1 MEVKV
6 RPSHLKYMIKIM
18 TVDTAAVPEN
28 KKTNPSITKRD
39 RRDVIRQ
46 VREITG
52 LDDNFINQT
61 IEACKDSTGRYSLE
75 QVINLLF
82 DDNLR
87 NNLQQ
92 STHNNQNQN
101 QSHPNPSASV
111 QATATP
117 LSPPT
122 SDRNHGDTITDD
134 VIEISPENDNQQ
146 TIDDDLE
153 RALQLSR
160 ETVEQII
167 DESDIAERKSCD
179 EPVGL
184 KNIGN
189 TCWFNSIVQALYTL
203 PYFRQLILNFPR
215 SVINRE
221 LTDSEKQAICFTEEL
236 RNLCFLMLKSPR
248 RSINPD
254 RAIKKFKNTRKLC
267 GVDFSHEDCSEFATH
282 LIDLVELAY
291 ETVGKNLMNID
302 NTTISTNFINPI
314 NTFVTGE
321 VIVERNEN
329 NSIREALRQINI
341 QMIDSSNLY
350 DGLEA
355 LWLGSADESLSSQ
368 QAIVEQRWLTRLP
381 PVLFICLNRYRFSQT
396 TKQASKI
403 IAPFEFYPE
412 LYLDRYMLTNKNLI
426 LNKRNIARTLYA
438 QLHELEKTLDS
449 YLKYP
454 CNNESFSLAN
464 AIRVVYEYAT
474 GCRLNPTLPKRND
487 SVSFDQ
493 ATSPRSRQHSVMPI
507 QRSHLSNE
515 EFQFIQNTLPTW
527 LTEIE
532 AKCAN
537 IREEIRRLKNE
548 LKQLYNESQL
558 KQVLYTL
565 HAVCVHEG
573 SATLGHFWTYVYHT
587 DRQKWYRYNDNEVT
601 ESKWADVLEAAIGGQ
616 RTCNDREVP
625 RVPSAYL
632 LVYINAEQKS
642 LSNDVYYE
650 LTGDLQRVLHD
661 DLTLLQEQ
669 RETIKLEQLYND
681 VKTIWER
688 IEKSQPI
695 HKVLSLP
702 FFAGPNAPF
711 DSEIVRPVVDSTIR
725 VLKTY
730 ETKILS
736 IELNHLLQEIIDK
749 EIKTYSPTANIIASA
764 LPHNDYRLQHV
775 LSYFSANRIDIIY
788 RQRIMYDIIRLLP
801 ISNDDIRLR
810 LFKLQATI
818 ICNEMKMSN
827 DEVQEYQKILSD
839 YKDFRSVIAA
849 YLVGYQLMHEN
860 KFDEAITYFC
870 VACEYNLRLSKQ
882 CMLPMRAM
890 DSYLLF
896 KTRRLCFEK
905 WNDVVLNHFKTI
917 PDYRLDIMIHQ
928 FLPCL
933 MQLKLSSEDDQA
945 YITEIQRIWCLLLD
959 KLEPNEHSILLEE
972 FLQRLLEQPVGQHY
986 HSVSINKH
994 QLIERYEETVRDL
1007 IHRHPSFFTHKNE
1020 QPSPMRSNRTTNV
1033 IGSVQIPVVIHHH
1046 QQPPQ
1051 QQHHQ
1056 QPLQQQQHHQQPLQ
1070 QQQQQ
1075 QQPLQ
1080 QQQRPIQQ
1088 YRSNQRGSSPMQQ
1101 GDDEQEPL
1109 PPSS

>member
-1 MEVKV
+1 
-6 RPSHLKYMIKIM
+6 M

-92 STHNNQNQN
+92 STNNNNNNNNN
-101 QSHPNPSASV
+101 QSHSNPNVPV
-111 QATATP
+111 QATAAA
-117 LSPPT
+117 LSPQT

-134 VIEISPENDNQQ
+134 VIEISPENDDQQ
-146 TIDDDLE
+146 AIDDDLE

-167 DESDIAERKSCD
+167 DESDIAERKSFD
-179 EPVGL
+179 EPAGL

-189 TCWFNSIVQALYTL
+189 TCWFSSIVQALYTL
-203 PYFRQLILNFPR
+203 PYFRQLILNFTH

-221 LTDSEKQAICFTEEL
+221 LTESEKQAICFTEEL
-236 RNLCFLMLKSPR
+236 RNLFILMLKSTR

-267 GVDFSHEDCSEFATH
+267 GVDFSHEDCSEFAIH

-302 NTTISTNFINPI
+302 NITISTNFINPI

-321 VIVERNEN
+321 VIVERNEH

-350 DGLEA
+350 DGLET

-403 IAPFEFYPE
+403 ITPFEFYPE

-438 QLHELEKTLDS
+438 QLHELEDTLNS

-493 ATSPRSRQHSVMPI
+493 TTTSNRSRQNSIIPI

-515 EFQFIQNTLPTW
+515 ELQFIQNTLPTW

-573 SATLGHFWTYVYHT
+573 SATLGHFWTYVYHI

-601 ESKWADVLEAAIGGQ
+601 ESKWSDVFEDAIGGQ

-650 LTGDLQRVLHD
+650 LTPDLPRILDD
-661 DLTLLQEQ
+661 DLTLLQQ
-669 RETIKLEQLYND
+669 QIETIKLEQLYND
-681 VKTIWER
+681 LKTICER
-688 IEKSQPI
+688 VEKSQLI
-695 HKVLSLP
+695 HKVLNLP
-702 FFAGPNAPF
+702 FFSGPNATF
-711 DSEIVRPVVDSTIR
+711 DSEIVRPVIDSTIR

-736 IELNHLLQEIIDK
+736 IELNHLLQEIIEK
-749 EIKTYSPTANIIASA
+749 EIKTYSPTTNIITSA
-764 LPHNDYRLQHV
+764 LPYHDYRLQHV
-775 LSYFSANRIDIIY
+775 LAYLSANRIDMIY
-788 RQRIMYDIIRLLP
+788 RQRVIYDIIRLLP
-801 ISNDDIRLR
+801 ISNDDIRLK

-818 ICNEMKMSN
+818 ICNDMKMSN

-849 YLVGYQLMHEN
+849 YLVGYQLMNDN
-860 KFDEAITYFC
+860 KFDDAITYFC

-905 WNDVVLNHFKTI
+905 WNDVVLNRFKTI

-959 KLEPNEHSILLEE
+959 KLEPNEHSIVLEE

-1007 IHRHPSFFTHKNE
+1007 IHHNPSFFTHKNE
-1020 QPSPMRSNRTTNV
+1020 QQSPVRSNRATNV
-1033 IGSVQIPVVIHHH
+1033 IGSVQIPIVIHHH
-1046 QQPPQ
+1046 Q
-1051 QQHHQ
+1051 
-1056 QPLQQQQHHQQPLQ
+1056 
-1070 QQQQQ
+1070 
-1075 QQPLQ
+1075 Q

-1101 GDDEQEPL
+1101 GDDEQDSL
-1109 PPSS
+1109 PPSSSS